1 MTSPKTTQVDV
12 WLDDPSFGPLQRIG
26 VLSRGDRGSIRFAYD
41 AAWLAA
47 AHAFRLDPELDLSA
61 GNFFP
66 GKSNFGVFMDSC
78 PDRWGQ
84 LLMRRRETI
93 EAEEEGRKAR
103 TLGPWEFLLGVQDET
118 RTGALRFARSGE
130 RVFLGNEL
138 RSAPPIA
145 RIAELQVVAHE
156 LSRKES
162 VDTDSGRLREWLEV
176 LVAPGSSLGGA
187 RPKANVVGENGKL
200 WIAKFP
206 AADDGYDVA
215 AWEKV
220 VHDLARQCGL
230 NLPEARLMRVGKGYR
245 TFLVERFDRVGARRR
260 FYASAMTLLGR
271 NDSDDASYLEIAEFL
286 SSYSA
291 PEHLE
296 DDLAELFARVVFN
309 VCVANR
315 DDHLRNHGMI
325 RTPAGWRL
333 APAFDMNPSFTKREH
348 VLALD
353 LDERR
358 PDLEA
363 VLSTALYYRLT
374 KRRAVRIV
382 DRIRKTVSVW
392 EAVARANG
400 LSSRECAEA
409 KHLFVG
415 IE

>member
-1 MTSPKTTQVDV
+1 
-12 WLDDPSFGPLQRIG
+12 
-26 VLSRGDRGSIRFAYD
+26 
-41 AAWLAA
+41 
-47 AHAFRLDPELDLSA
+47 
-61 GNFFP
+61 
-66 GKSNFGVFMDSC
+66 
-78 PDRWGQ
+78 
-84 LLMRRRETI
+84 
-93 EAEEEGRKAR
+93 
-103 TLGPWEFLLGVQDET
+103 
-118 RTGALRFARSGE
+118 
-130 RVFLGNEL
+130 
-138 RSAPPIA
+138 
-145 RIAELQVVAHE
+145 
-156 LSRKES
+156 
-162 VDTDSGRLREWLEV
+162 
-176 LVAPGSSLGGA
+176 
-187 RPKANVVGENGKL
+187 
-200 WIAKFP
+200 
-206 AADDGYDVA
+206 
-215 AWEKV
+215 
-220 VHDLARQCGL
+220 
-230 NLPEARLMRVGKGYR
+230 MRVGKGYR

-309 VCVANR
+309 VSVANR

-382 DRIRKTVSVW
+382 DRIRKTVSGW

>member
-1 MTSPKTTQVDV
+1 MKSSKSTQVDV
-12 WLDDPSFGPLQRIG
+12 WLDDPSFGPLQQIG
-26 VLSRGDRGSIRFAYD
+26 VLSQGDRGSVRFAYD

-47 AHAFRLDPELDLSA
+47 AHAFPLDPELDLSP
-61 GNFFP
+61 GSFYP

-84 LLMRRRETI
+84 LLMRRREAI

-103 TLGPWEFLLGVQDET
+103 PLGPWDFLLGVQDET
-118 RTGALRFARSGE
+118 RTGALRFAASGTS
-130 RVFLGNEL
+130 VFLAREL

-145 RIAELQVVAHE
+145 RIAELQAVAHE
-156 LSRKES
+156 LSRKEGA
-162 VDTDSGRLREWLEV
+162 DPDSARLREWLEV

-187 RPKANVVGENGKL
+187 RPKANVVAENGRL

-206 AADDGYDVA
+206 AADDDHDVA

-230 NLPEARLMRVGKGYR
+230 DVPEARLMRVGKGYR

-286 SSYSA
+286 SSYA
-291 PEHLE
+291 DPDHLE
-296 DDLAELFARVVFN
+296 ADLAELFSRVVFN

-315 DDHLRNHGMI
+315 DDHLRNHGMF

-333 APAFDMNPSFTKREH
+333 APAFDMNPSFAKREH

-353 LDERR
+353 LDGRW
-358 PDLEA
+358 PDLET
-363 VLSTALYYRLT
+363 VLSTAPNYRLA
-374 KRRAVRIV
+374 KQRAMRIA
-382 DRIRKTVSVW
+382 DRIGKAVSGWQTV
-392 EAVARANG
+392 AKANG

-409 KHLFVG
+409 KHLFIG
-415 IE
+415 L